1 MRSAA
6 KVTIECA
13 GGSGCSVTVPKNK
26 VRSAQYYL
34 CTSKDHRLGCEA
46 KLPPL
51 SPGMMRCVEMN
62 VASHFSGYT
71 DERMNAEAAAGFRRA
86 RELLAI
92 GITQMAIE
100 KARKH

>member
-1 MRSAA
+1 
-6 KVTIECA
+6 
-13 GGSGCSVTVPKNK
+13 
-26 VRSAQYYL
+26 
-34 CTSKDHRLGCEA
+34 
-46 KLPPL
+46 
-51 SPGMMRCVEMN
+51 MMRCVEMN